1 MTFRLEDINWRGP
14 EKAVKEWR
22 VEAAQQAAAER
33 RRLAEL
39 LTDAGD
45 L

>member
-1 MTFRLEDINWRGP
+1 MPFRLEDINWRGP
-14 EKAVKEWR
+14 SKAIEEWR
-22 VEAAQQAAAER
+22 GEAAQQEAAER